1 MSNGGTTRADGSRR
15 VAVTGMGVVS
25 GYGVGLDKFVDGIF
39 AGRSAV
45 TKISAWDASALP
57 CQISA
62 RPPDYDASPYFKNP
76 KDSRR
81 FERVT
86 RYAVTA
92 THGALEQ
99 AGLSISEELAEDTGV
114 YICSGIGGLD
124 TFHEQLYRAHA
135 MGPMKLSPFFIVNSI
150 GNMPAGVVSIET
162 GARGP
167 SFCVV
172 SACASSG
179 HGIGEAMREI
189 RSGRAKVMLA
199 GGTEASGNEIGIGGF
214 STMQAVTFDFNDTP
228 ERGSRPFD
236 AKRSG
241 FVMGEGSA
249 VLVLEDWEHAQS
261 RGAKILAEVVGYA
274 ATSDAHHFTAPPPD
288 GRGAVSAMRKAL
300 KDAGIS
306 PEEIAYINAHGT
318 STPLGDV
325 AETNAI
331 KAVFAEHAYKLR
343 VSSTK
348 SMHGHMLGAAAAV
361 ESVACVAAFQRN
373 ELPPTINQEFPDPE
387 CDLNYVPNTAQPFDG
402 EYAMNNTFGFGGHN
416 AVVIYKRA

>member
-1 MSNGGTTRADGSRR
+1 MLREDGSRR

-25 GYGVGLDKFVDGIF
+25 GYGVGLDAFTEGIF

-45 TKISAWDASALP
+45 TKITAWDASALP
-57 CQISA
+57 CQIAA
-62 RPPDYDASPYFKNP
+62 RPPDYDASVYFKNP
-76 KDSRR
+76 KDARR

-92 THGALEQ
+92 TRQALEQ
-99 AGLSISEELAEDTGV
+99 SGLSISEELADDTGV

-124 TFHEQLYRAHA
+124 TFHEQLYRAKELGA
-135 MGPMKLSPFFIVNSI
+135 MKLSPFFIVNAI
-150 GNMPAGVVSIET
+150 GNMPGGVVSIET

-189 RSGRAKVMLA
+189 RSGRMKVMLA
-199 GGTEASGNEIGIGGF
+199 GGTEASCNEIGIGGF

-228 ERGSRPFD
+228 EKGSRPFD
-236 AKRSG
+236 ARRSG

-249 VLVLEDWEHAQS
+249 VLVLEDWEHAQA

-288 GRGAVSAMRKAL
+288 GRGAVSAMRRAL
-300 KDAGIS
+300 ADAGIS
-306 PEEIAYINAHGT
+306 AGQIGYINAHGT
-318 STPLGDV
+318 STPLGDK
-325 AETNAI
+325 AETQAI
-331 KAVFAEHAYKLR
+331 KTVFGEHAYKLK

-348 SMHGHMLGAAAAV
+348 SMHGHMLGAAAAI
-361 ESVACVAAFQRN
+361 ESVACISAFQRG
-373 ELPPTINQEFPDPE
+373 EVPPTINQEEADPE
-387 CDLNYVPNTAQPFDG
+387 CDLNYVPNRAQPFDG

-416 AVVIYKRA
+416 AVVIYKKV